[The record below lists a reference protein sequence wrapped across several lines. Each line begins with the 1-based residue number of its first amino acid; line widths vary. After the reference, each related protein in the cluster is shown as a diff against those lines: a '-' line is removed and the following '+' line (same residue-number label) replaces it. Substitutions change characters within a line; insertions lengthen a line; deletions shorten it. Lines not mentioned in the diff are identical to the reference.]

1 VGATCPNHPEVSA
14 IGTCARCGA
23 FGCAACL
30 TDRAGSWRCASC
42 LALEPVPGEAPLGF
56 VVAWSVITLLAY
68 LTIGGTL
75 QFLHLTFG
83 LWFGEVAIF
92 AGAAVIGWQIL
103 RLRPLRVLGLTR
115 FQGGAFALGLAF
127 GLVNYVAWAVPTMA
141 LAQEIFPKSIVEL
154 FDSSKIFERQTQL
167 ELVLIV
173 FGVSLAAP
181 FGEEF
186 FFRGFMQRGLQE
198 KQGAPRAIVVTAVIF
213 SAFHLD
219 PVGFVARFELGVL
232 FGLLAWKSG
241 SIWPALGAHAANNA
255 ISSALFLSARGTEL
269 EREELPWY
277 VPAAMFLVGNL
288 ALFALIRF
296 AGPRLQVAEPSELQQ
311 ASASRS
317 VVSAFGPWVVGGGVS
332 IAALLLVDLRGVQLN
347 ILDGLSQLPGATL
360 KRPDVKSLRAEV
372 RRGAAPVKDYEELL
386 KSLK

>member
-1 VGATCPNHPEVSA
+1 
-14 IGTCARCGA
+14 
-23 FGCAACL
+23 
-30 TDRAGSWRCASC
+30 
-42 LALEPVPGEAPLGF
+42 
-56 VVAWSVITLLAY
+56 
-68 LTIGGTL
+68 
-75 QFLHLTFG
+75 
-83 LWFGEVAIF
+83 
-92 AGAAVIGWQIL
+92 VIGWQIL